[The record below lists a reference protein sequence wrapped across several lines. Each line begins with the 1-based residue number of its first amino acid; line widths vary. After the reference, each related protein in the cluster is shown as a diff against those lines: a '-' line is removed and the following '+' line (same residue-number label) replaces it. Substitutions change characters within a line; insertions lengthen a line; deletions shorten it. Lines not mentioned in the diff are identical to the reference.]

1 MTPSSI
7 TVKPRHIHPILDASR
22 EVGDS
27 VMLWGAGGIG
37 KSALIA
43 SYANKR
49 FPIKNAYSDRK
60 IAEMKILVECGSLNQ
75 SALDE
80 YQNSL
85 LDQDV
90 NMIDFRL
97 ASIEPTD
104 LRGIPIHVS
113 YWQDNTGR
121 QYYSIE
127 EITMAGVDINTL
139 THCEG
144 VVWAPPAVFNLPKDW
159 KGIIFM
165 DEANQAIPVVQA
177 AAYSVFLDHRIG
189 DLVFPDGAMVI
200 AAGNRDIDG
209 GATFDMATPLRDRM
223 THLEMT
229 PDVEDWVENYAIPEG
244 LDATVVA
251 YTKYNSKNFHTLS
264 PDHKSLCG
272 GSSPRSWTKVSDYRK
287 YNNGELFN
295 YGDSANRDTDKYI
308 MARAI
313 VSGRVGEAEAL
324 EYMNYVDEIMKMPDM
339 NAVLSGVI
347 RDLPVGTTH
356 SASSLYGYVLGLS
369 YRLGQ
374 INTNVREGKTS
385 MSEFST
391 NASNY
396 LTFVDQV
403 MSSRGFPE
411 FFVVGVRSAV
421 AQGVQLNPSLVPV
434 MRDLM
439 KKYKDCFALAV

>member
-7 TVKPRHIHPILDASR
+7 TVKPRHIHPILDSAR

-37 KSALIA
+37 KSALIKT
-43 SYANKR
+43 YANKR
-49 FPIKNAYSDRK
+49 FPIKNDYSDRK
-60 IAEMKILVECGSLNQ
+60 IAEMEILVECGAITQSSLD
-75 SALDE
+75 A
-80 YQNSL
+80 YKASL
-85 LDQDV
+85 LPQST

-113 YWQDNTGR
+113 YWQDATGR

-127 EITMAGVDINTL
+127 EITVKGIDINTL

-144 VVWAPPAVFNLPKDW
+144 VLWAPPAVFNLPKDW
-159 KGIIFM
+159 KGVIFM

-189 DLVFPDGAMVI
+189 ELILPAGAMVI

-229 PDVEDWVENYAIPEG
+229 PDVEDWVENFGIPEG
-244 LDATVVA
+244 LDPTVIA
-251 YTKYNSKNFHTLS
+251 YVKYNSKNFHTLS
-264 PDHKSLCG
+264 PDHKSLCA

-287 YNNGELFN
+287 INNGELFN
-295 YGDSANRDTDKYI
+295 YGSSANRDTEKYI
-308 MARAI
+308 IARAI

-324 EYMNYVDEIMKMPDM
+324 EYLNYVDDIMKMPDM
-339 NAVLSGVI
+339 NAVLNGQI
-347 RDLPVGTTH
+347 RDLPDGKSY

-374 INTNVREGKTS
+374 INANVREGKTS
-385 MSEFST
+385 LSEFGQ
-391 NASNY
+391 NAHHY
-396 LTFVDQV
+396 MTFVDQV

-411 FFVVGVRSAV
+411 FFVVGIRSAMSN
-421 AQGVQLNPSLVPV
+421 GVQLSPSVVPV
-434 MRDLM
+434 MRELM
-439 KKYKDCFALAV
+439 MKYKDCFSLAV